1 MILAEV
7 KAKHQQHPTT
17 LLVVTHRLII
27 FLPFILLQWINAP
40 MVLAQL
46 PVTIAM
52 ISNSSGSDQR
62 VYSVVIPIAQLK
74 TINNRWNNYIGFN
87 AYGWESERDGIH
99 VQRGIIDTSISE
111 KKFAI
116 ASELAIIPTGVR
128 LNLWLSQRGCPLVN
142 ASTEAKLDIAIK
154 KYVQVFA
161 DSQYKKGI
169 HTQLKEDQC
178 LKKKMERNLAALH
191 RHQGRPKCVLSHE
204 EYQAQAA
211 AITKSI
217 DEQDAKVQALTA
229 LLHTTL

>member
-1 MILAEV
+1 ML
-7 KAKHQQHPTT
+7 
-17 LLVVTHRLII
+17 
-27 FLPFILLQWINAP
+27 
-40 MVLAQL
+40 
-46 PVTIAM
+46 
-52 ISNSSGSDQR
+52 SNSSGSDQR

-87 AYGWESERDGIH
+87 AYGWESEKDGIH
-99 VQRGIIDTSISE
+99 MQRGIIDTSISE

-116 ASELAIIPTGVR
+116 ASELATIPTGVR
-128 LNLWLSQRGCPLVN
+128 LNLWFSQRGCPLVN

-169 HTQLKEDQC
+169 HTQLKEDKC
-178 LKKKMERNLAALH
+178 LKKKMERHLAALH
-191 RHQGRPKCVLSHE
+191 RHQGRPKCVLSNV